1 MKFDVVCF
9 GALNVDKLYR
19 VNRIARED
27 EHSFITDFV
36 EAPGGS
42 AANTAVGLA
51 RLGLRVGFIGK
62 VADDD
67 EGKFLLDDFKKEG
80 VDVRGIAISKTGIS
94 GIVFGFIDK
103 EGNRALYVAPG
114 VNDSLGFEEINSD
127 YAGNTEFLHLTS
139 FVGEKPFTAQ
149 KKLLKVASNVKISF
163 DPGELYARRGLEAVR
178 PFLRRCYVISP
189 NENELKLLTGKGCR
203 ERDGYREGAKVL
215 LREGA
220 SIVAVK
226 LGGKGCFVTD
236 GKESHLIEPY
246 EVEVVDTTGAG
257 DAFCAGFLYGLI
269 KGKDLYECGRLGNFV
284 ASRCITKIGARDGL
298 PKLSDLQKM

>member
-9 GALNVDKLYR
+9 GALNVDKLFR

-51 RLGLRVGFIGK
+51 RLGLRVGYVGK

-67 EGKFLLDDFKKEG
+67 EGRFLLDDFKKEG
-80 VDVRGIAISKTGIS
+80 VDVRGIAVSGTGIS
-94 GIVFGFIDK
+94 GIVFGFIDEK
-103 EGNRALYVAPG
+103 GNRALYVAPG
-114 VNDSLGFEEINSD
+114 VNDSLGFEEIQLD
-127 YAGNTEFLHLTS
+127 YAGNTEYLHLTS
-139 FVGEKPFTAQ
+139 FVGEKPFMAQ

-163 DPGELYARRGLEAVR
+163 DPGELYVRKGLTSLK
-178 PFLRRCYVISP
+178 PFLERCYVVSP
-189 NENELKLLTGKGCR
+189 NENELKLLTGKDHKEGS
-203 ERDGYREGAKVL
+203 EVLLKEGA
-215 LREGA
+215 R
-220 SIVAVK
+220 IVAVK
-226 LGGKGCFVTD
+226 LGRKGCYVTD
-236 GKESHLIEPY
+236 GEESHLIEPY
-246 EVEVVDTTGAG
+246 DVKVVDTTGAG

-284 ASRCITKIGARDGL
+284 ASKCITKFGARAGL
-298 PKLSDLQKM
+298 PTLQELKQL